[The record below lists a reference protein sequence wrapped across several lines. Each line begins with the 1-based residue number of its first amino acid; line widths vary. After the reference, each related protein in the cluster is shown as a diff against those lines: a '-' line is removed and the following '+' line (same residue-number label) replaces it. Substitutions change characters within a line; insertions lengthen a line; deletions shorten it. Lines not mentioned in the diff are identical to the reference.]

1 MAYITQAEKKV
12 IAAKMKGFMPKD
24 WKWSLSIDNHS
35 TIICTIAAA
44 PLDVDSLFTKPELGM
59 RGNDYCELNTYW
71 MKEHLVDGPVK
82 DILLKIKDALN
93 TDNHDNS
100 ESMTDYF
107 DVGHYIDIRFGKWDK
122 PFKNTLDV

>member
-1 MAYITQAEKKV
+1 MAYITQDQKKV

-24 WKWSLSIDNHS
+24 LKWSLSIDNHS

-44 PLDVDSLFTKPELGM
+44 PVDVNSLFHKPEVVGLRNGYV
-59 RGNDYCELNTYW
+59 GLNVYY
-71 MKEHLVDGPVK
+71 MQEHLKEGPVK
-82 DILLKIKDALN
+82 EILMQIRDALN
-93 TDNHDNS
+93 TDNYDNS
-100 ESMTDYF
+100 DSMTDYF